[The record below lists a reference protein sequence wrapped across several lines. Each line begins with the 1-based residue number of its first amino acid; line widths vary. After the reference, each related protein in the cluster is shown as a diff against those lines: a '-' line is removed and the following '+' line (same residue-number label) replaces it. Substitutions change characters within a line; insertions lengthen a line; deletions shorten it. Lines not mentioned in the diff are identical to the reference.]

1 MLAMLKKIS
10 GENYLPPDTV
20 YEIVFLLY
28 KNLVPVYNVNAGCG
42 VLNSEAS
49 EVKNTFHISALT
61 MQPCSHSAWD
71 DQCPSFAR
79 PTAGCIVE
87 AV

>member
-1 MLAMLKKIS
+1 MLAMLKKYRVTTI
-10 GENYLPPDTV
+10 YHPIPCMKLF
-20 YEIVFLLY
+20 FLLY